1 MGAFGEFFRNF
12 FKDGSGK
19 EYVPSAIEYPS
30 ARPTFDRL
38 ADVLPYSGWD
48 NDYGLFLLD
57 GEEHDACEGVGF
69 VLEMYPQTGASR
81 DMAELLETLF
91 TYMPT
96 GTGVQWTLMATPLVD
111 AFLNDFVTMRPD
123 PDEATTQ
130 EEFDTKR
137 LYRQLVTGLAKH
149 YWQGSMKSV
158 LANQPYLLREFRLIM
173 SVVVPAKD
181 KYDDVAKRNAQSLRE
196 TCITALKTYY
206 QYDRTW
212 GPDDLIRWCDLMLN
226 PHRTLLKHDIPEL
239 NYDKSR
245 RMREQ
250 VIAHDTVTRVTEN
263 GLLYGLPQHDNEIMA
278 VCMSMRSYPK
288 ATTLHA
294 MGQIIG
300 DYLQPSIG
308 YNCPYAIT
316 MGVVTQDFEQ
326 TRAATQMKAARATQK
341 AESPMAR
348 FMPELQDIKHDWD
361 IANKSYDSGTGTVKL
376 YHQVLLWASPEEAA
390 RAEQGVQAVWR
401 AQRFELCQDTYVQI
415 QGLLSSLPL
424 MLTRTFQ
431 RDLKTTQRISTKT
444 IPNAINMAPL
454 IAEWT
459 GVGRPV
465 IPMWGRRGQAMSIDL
480 FANESGNY
488 NGIVVGTSGSG
499 KSAFLVYLVM
509 CYLSV
514 GARIWIIDI
523 GHSYEALCRTVGG
536 QYIEFTPETDIRINP
551 WQMVNNIEEDLE
563 MLVPLFEQM
572 ISPSTPLEEF
582 QRRALALHVQSIWY
596 EKGNAATI
604 DDLMQSLINNC
615 EKGGPN
621 PHEHDPEWIEQVR
634 GMSFEERQ
642 KVCDPR
648 IRDIGMQL
656 FPYSSGGAYGRYFSG
671 DTNINFDSDLIVLEL
686 ESLAQRK
693 DLQATVMY
701 MLIYLITHN
710 MYQTRN
716 RKKICVLDEAWALL
730 KGGTGD
736 FIETGFRRARK
747 YAASFLVATQGV
759 NDFGISRA
767 AEAAFENADWMFL
780 LRQKAE
786 SIYALKKSEKLVMD
800 EEMEKTLLSV
810 KTVHGQYSE
819 VFVSAGQMGRG
830 IGRVLMDP
838 FFLLLAS
845 SKAEDYEAVRAYT
858 GQGMALVDALNSV
871 LADRGVPGFQHANA
885 RQQNL

>member
-1 MGAFGEFFRNF
+1 MGSLADFFRDYF
-12 FKDGSGK
+12 TDGSSK
-19 EYVPSAIEYPS
+19 EYVPSPVLYPS
-30 ARPTFDRL
+30 ERPVFDRL
-38 ADVLPYSGWD
+38 ADCLPYSGWD
-48 NDYGLFLLD
+48 PEYQLFLLD
-57 GEEHDACEGVGF
+57 GEEPDSCEGFGF
-69 VLEMYPQTGASR
+69 CIEMHPQTGASR

-91 TYMPT
+91 TYMPP
-96 GTGVQWTLMATPLVD
+96 GTGVQWTLMGTPLID
-111 AFLNDFVTMRPD
+111 EFLNEFVAMRPD
-123 PDEATTQ
+123 PSQATTE
-130 EEFDTKR
+130 EEFHKYR
-137 LYRQLVTGLAKH
+137 LHQQLVSGLARH
-149 YWQGSMKSV
+149 YMQGSMTSV
-158 LANQPYLLREFRLIM
+158 LANQPYLLRNFRLVM
-173 SVVVPAKD
+173 SVVVPTKDAEDESAK
-181 KYDDVAKRNAQSLRE
+181 KVAHALRE
-196 TCITALKTYY
+196 TCITTLKTYY

-212 GPDDLIRWCDLMLN
+212 GPDDLIRWSNLMLN
-226 PHRTLLKHDIPEL
+226 PHRTMAKHDMPEL
-239 NYDKSR
+239 NYDENR
-245 RMREQ
+245 RIREQ
-250 VIAHDTVTRVTEN
+250 VIAPDTVMRVTEG
-263 GLLYGLPQHDNEIMA
+263 GLLYGLPQNKDEVLA
-278 VCMSMRSYPK
+278 RCMSMRSYPK

-300 DYLQPSIG
+300 DYLQPSLG

-316 MGVVTQDFEQ
+316 LGVITQDFEQ
-326 TRAATQMKAARATQK
+326 SRATTQMKSARATQK
-341 AESPMAR
+341 ADSPMAR
-348 FMPELQDIKHDWD
+348 FMPELQDIKQDWD
-361 IANKSYDSGTGTVKL
+361 IANKAFDSGTGTVKL
-376 YHQVLLWASPEEAA
+376 YHQVVLWASPEEAA
-390 RAEQGVQAVWR
+390 RAEQAVQAVWR

-415 QGLLSSLPL
+415 QGLLASLPL
-424 MLTRTFQ
+424 MLTKSFQ
-431 RDLKTTQRISTKT
+431 RDLKVTQRITTKT

-465 IPMWGRRGQAMSIDL
+465 IPLWGRRGQAMSVDL
-480 FANESGNY
+480 FANDSGNY

-514 GARIWIIDI
+514 GARVWIIDI
-523 GHSYEALCRTVGG
+523 GHSYEALCNTVGG
-536 QYIEFTPETDIRINP
+536 QYIEFTPDTDIRVNP

-572 ISPSTPLEEF
+572 ISPSVPLEEF

-596 EKGNAATI
+596 EKGKNATI

-621 PHEHDPEWIEQVR
+621 PHEHDPEWVARVR
-634 GMSFEERQ
+634 AMPFEERQ

-648 IRDIGMQL
+648 VRDIGLQL
-656 FPYSSGGAYGRYFSG
+656 FPYSSGGPYGRYFSG
-671 DTNINFDSDLIVLEL
+671 ETNINFDSDLIVLEL

-701 MLIYLITHN
+701 MLIYLITYN
-710 MYQTRN
+710 MYQTRD
-716 RKKICVLDEAWALL
+716 RKKLCVLDEAWALL

-786 SIYALKKSEKLVMD
+786 SIHALKKSEKLVMD
-800 EEMEKTLLSV
+800 EQMEKTMLSV
-810 KTVHGQYSE
+810 KTVQGQYAE

-830 IGRVLMDP
+830 VGRVLMDP
-838 FFLLLAS
+838 FILLLAS
-845 SKAEDYEAVRAYT
+845 SKAEDYQAVRAYT
-858 GQGMALVDALNSV
+858 RQGLPLVDALNSV
-871 LADRGVPGFQHANA
+871 LADRGVPGYQKAK
-885 RQQNL
+885 